1 MKVCSSNCLIGCSGI
16 EIRKLPKST
25 SILLCCLHNT
35 HGHILSM
42 NLQITIENGDVMPD
56 PPSSPSPTPLSGPA
70 LKRLQKEL
78 RSFVLDPP
86 EGLQL
91 LKDGESENLG
101 VWKVRLNGPPNTLYA
116 GEEFTLQFKFGMKY
130 PFDSPEVTFIGES
143 IPVHQHI
150 YSNGHICLSI
160 LTDDWSPALSV
171 EAVCLSVISMLASAK
186 EKSRPPDDSFYV
198 KTCSKNPKKT
208 RWWYHDDS
216 V

>member
-1 MKVCSSNCLIGCSGI
+1 MSI
-16 EIRKLPKST
+16 PST
-25 SILLCCLHNT
+25 S
-35 HGHILSM
+35 SV
-42 NLQITIENGDVMPD
+42 EKEPKV
-56 PPSSPSPTPLSGPA
+56 SGPA

-78 RSFVLDPP
+78 KSFMAECPD
-86 EGLQL
+86 GLRL
-91 LKDGESENLG
+91 TEKTVSGENLA
-101 VWKVRLNGPPNTLYA
+101 VWQVNMEGPPSTLYQ
-116 GEEFTLQFKFGMKY
+116 GEKFLLQFKFGEKY

-143 IPVHQHI
+143 IPVHHHV

-171 EAVCLSVISMLASAK
+171 QSVCLSVLSMLASAK
-186 EKSRPPDDSFYV
+186 EKSRPPDDVFYT